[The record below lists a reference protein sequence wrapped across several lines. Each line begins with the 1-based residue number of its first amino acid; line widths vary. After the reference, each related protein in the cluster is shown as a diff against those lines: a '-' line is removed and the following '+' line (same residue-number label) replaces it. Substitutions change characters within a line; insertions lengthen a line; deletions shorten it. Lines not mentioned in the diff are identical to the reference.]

1 MEPPPGAGPGHPPYE
16 GEAAAVRDGEAAHRG
31 FEPRLPDSESSVLP
45 IERMGIECRRRE
57 SNAHRARG
65 GIRNPHLDGVWG
77 RYVYHLH
84 DSRPSPAAVAT
95 GGTTEVAVS
104 AHDLA
109 LVDLGLDGRPRVA
122 ARDHATYFVGFV
134 IPDMIELK
142 DNYVGLSTVHAR
154 MLHQVIHDVL
164 PVLNSELGSSAI
176 GAIYVSCLFAK

>member
-1 MEPPPGAGPGHPPYE
+1 
-16 GEAAAVRDGEAAHRG
+16 
-31 FEPRLPDSESSVLP
+31 
-45 IERMGIECRRRE
+45 
-57 SNAHRARG
+57 
-65 GIRNPHLDGVWG
+65 
-77 RYVYHLH
+77 
-84 DSRPSPAAVAT
+84 VAT

-164 PVLNSELGSSAI
+164 PVLDSELGSSAI
-176 GAIYVSCLFAK
+176 GAIYVKLLVCQVMLAGVLAALFWVGVSHDGILPVYLR